1 MATAV
6 NYFAREK
13 QLPRAMTIRLRE
25 FFAQTQHVHREQRYD
40 LLLDNMSARLKA
52 DAALCWARGTLMKV
66 SYFQGDNLEDNFL
79 ASTALCLQTRVFC
92 RSEYLQVDDLQI
104 IERGICAKHGR
115 IFTKGA
121 CLGEDMVL
129 ADPIFRDLTPAVALT
144 FVAQVSAMEKKH
156 LEALLNEYP
165 IARRKV
171 RAATYRLAFCKAMVA
186 LAKVFSREEERRG
199 VSVTM
204 TEALQIIRQEKT
216 KGATRLVEPTRHVL
230 ITTLSNV
237 AARVEEIG
245 NVQESLVDTL
255 ERTLLPAGP
264 AAAAAAAGGGAAP
277 PLLADAATPNHP
289 CNAPAAAGETA
300 TGAQFES
307 LRTEVRGLAAKLD
320 SLLALHT
327 PAASRA
333 VGASQVVAALGSPG
347 SDLQPS
353 TCAQKLQ
360 RSRTGGR
367 SGDGGERPPPRRKQR
382 VARSAGAGAASGVDV
397 TSGAHGPNADSHSNV
412 GMHLKA

>member
-1 MATAV
+1 MPPSK
-6 NYFAREK
+6 R
-13 QLPRAMTIRLRE
+13 
-25 FFAQTQHVHREQRYD
+25 
-40 LLLDNMSARLKA
+40 
-52 DAALCWARGTLMKV
+52 
-66 SYFQGDNLEDNFL
+66 
-79 ASTALCLQTRVFC
+79 
-92 RSEYLQVDDLQI
+92 
-104 IERGICAKHGR
+104 
-115 IFTKGA
+115 
-121 CLGEDMVL
+121 
-129 ADPIFRDLTPAVALT
+129 
-144 FVAQVSAMEKKH
+144 KKH

-204 TEALQIIRQEKT
+204 TEALQIIRHEKT

-245 NVQESLVDTL
+245 NAQESLVETL
-255 ERTLLPAGP
+255 ERTLLPQRAATTTIDDQPPLAGP
-264 AAAAAAAGGGAAP
+264 AAAAAAAAAAAP
-277 PLLADAATPNHP
+277 PLADAAPPNHP
-289 CNAPAAAGETA
+289 CNVPAAAGDGEQA

-327 PAASRA
+327 PAASGA
-333 VGASQVVAALGSPG
+333 VGASQVVAALGGPG

-353 TCAQKLQ
+353 TSAQNLQ

-397 TSGAHGPNADSHSNV
+397 TGGVHGPNAASYSNV
-412 GMHLKA
+412 GMHLEA